1 MMDKNKETYTK
12 SNIVRHYS
20 QLQMLQPAEQTIL
33 DFFQDRLSTIKML
46 DIGIGGGRTTQHFSP
61 LVQDYTLIDY
71 SNEMI
76 AACQQRFPESSQSRS
91 LQVVDARR
99 MQQFSDNSFDF
110 ILFSFNGIDYVSHSD
125 RLQIL
130 KEIHRIGKVGG
141 HFFFSSHNLQAMA
154 REFVWRTHISLNL
167 LKTYVNLMLLALLR
181 LFNAS
186 ITRAQLQNA
195 DHLMVRDESHN
206 FRLQTY
212 YIRPAA
218 QLQQLASHFEDIKV
232 YSWNSGLQISRSSDL
247 SMNFDMWLYYLCVIA

>member
-33 DFFQDRLSTIKML
+33 DFFQDRLSTMKML

-61 LVQDYTLIDY
+61 LVHEYTGIDY
-71 SNEMI
+71 SDEMI
-76 AACQQRFPESSQSRS
+76 AACQQRFPESSQNIS

-110 ILFSFNGIDYVSHSD
+110 VLFSFNGIDYVSHSD

-130 KEIHRIGKVGG
+130 KEIHRVGKVGG

-154 REFVWRTHISLNL
+154 REFICKTHISLNF
-167 LKTYVNLMLLALLR
+167 LKTYVNLVMLALLR

-186 ITRAQLQNA
+186 ITRTQLMNA
-195 DHLMVRDESHN
+195 SHLLIRDESHN
-206 FRLQTY
+206 FCLQTY
-212 YIRPAA
+212 YIRPAE
-218 QLQQLASHFEDIKV
+218 QIKQLASHFGDITV
-232 YSWNSGLQISRSSDL
+232 YSWNSGQQISSRSAL
-247 SMNFDMWLYYLCVIA
+247 SMNVDMWLYYLCVIA